1 MRAAHLP
8 ILVALAE
15 AIGAGCVAELGG
27 LSEQLSRVLVVDE
40 YDVFD
45 TALV

>member
-15 AIGAGCVAELGG
+15 AIGAGCIAELSG
-27 LSEQLSRVLVVDE
+27 LSEQLGRVLVVDE
-40 YDVFD
+40 DDVFD
-45 TALV
+45 AALV